1 MDLFAKRA
9 IQVSVFGVPGCS
21 SRLFPPFLDF
31 LPLYGSV
38 VLRFEIFFVVP
49 CAWFVIPDSFR
60 VYRPPVSYFWI
71 LFRYSGR
78 LCVGFRFSAVV
89 RSARSIFFDFF
100 RLHDFQRSVRLPV
113 PHSRCVW
120 RPPARTRG
128 VSGPGG
134 RDSRE

>member
-38 VLRFEIFFVVP
+38 VLRFEIFLRCTVCLV
-49 CAWFVIPDSFR
+49 
-60 VYRPPVSYFWI
+60 
-71 LFRYSGR
+71 RYSGFFS
-78 LCVGFRFSAVV
+78 CVQTASLIFLDFVSLFRTPERRVPIFCRCPV
-89 RSARSIFFDFF
+89 RSFDLFRFF